1 MVGIKDV
8 AKHAGVAIGTVSRVI
23 NNNETVNPEIRER
36 VLRSIEELN
45 YVPDEVAR
53 SFKLRTTKMI
63 AFLVPS
69 IWNPFFS
76 ELAHYVEDELD
87 KQGYK
92 LLLCNSGGK
101 PEKEQYYI
109 EMLKQNKVAG
119 ILGITYNDHQ
129 NDINSNIPFVS
140 IDRIFSDDVP
150 CVTSDNYAGGSLAAR
165 TLLEAGCQRLG
176 FLGKSSLIKSEVDK
190 RKDGF
195 KDTALELGA
204 TPAIYDISDEEETD
218 PYQVATQFFNRYPEL
233 DGVFAKTDILAAT
246 YIKVLNENNLR
257 VPEDVKVIGYD
268 GIQDTDL
275 FHPILTTIRQP
286 VKEIGEKAVELVLKK
301 INCKPIEQH
310 IVKIPVILKKGETI

>member
-1 MVGIKDV
+1 MAGIKDV

-23 NNNETVNPEIRER
+23 NNHSTVSPEIRER
-36 VLRSIEELN
+36 VLKSIEELN

-53 SFKLRTTKMI
+53 SFKLRTTKMV
-63 AFLVPS
+63 AFLIPS

-101 PEKEQYYI
+101 PEKEKYYI

-119 ILGITYNDHQ
+119 ILGITYNEHQ
-129 NDINSNIPFVS
+129 NEINSKIPFVS
-140 IDRIFSDDVP
+140 IDRIFSEDIP
-150 CVTSDNYAGGSLAAR
+150 CITSDNYHGGELAAQK
-165 TLLEAGCQRLG
+165 LIESGCTTIA
-176 FLGKSSLIKSEVDK
+176 FIGKRSLVISEVEK

-195 KDTALELGA
+195 YNKAVKMGIE
-204 TPAIYDISDEEETD
+204 PIIYD
-218 PYQVATQFFNRYPEL
+218 FNDFENEYTVCKEFYSKNRTV
-233 DGVFAKTDILAAT
+233 DGVFAKTDLLAAT
-246 YIKVLNENNLR
+246 YIKVLNENGIR

-268 GIQDTDL
+268 GIQDNDL

-286 VKEIGEKAVELVLKK
+286 VEEIGRGAVTLLLKK
-301 INCKPIEQH
+301 INNI
-310 IVKIPVILKKGETI
+310 KINDYIIKTPVYLKEGETT

>member
-8 AKHAGVAIGTVSRVI
+8 SKHAGVAIGTVSRVI
-23 NNNETVNPEIRER
+23 NNHSTVNPEIRER
-36 VLRSIEELN
+36 VLKSIEELN

-53 SFKLRTTKMI
+53 SFKRRTTKMV
-63 AFLVPS
+63 AFLIPS

-101 PEKEQYYI
+101 PEKEKYYI

-119 ILGITYNDHQ
+119 ILGITYNEHQ
-129 NDINSNIPFVS
+129 NEINSKIPFVS
-140 IDRIFSDDVP
+140 IDRIFPEGIP
-150 CVTSDNYAGGSLAAR
+150 CITSDNYHGGELAAQK
-165 TLLEAGCQRLG
+165 LIESGCTNIA
-176 FLGKSSLIKSEVDK
+176 FMGKNSPVMSEVEK

-195 KDTALELGA
+195 YNKAIELGIE
-204 TPAIYDISDEEETD
+204 PIIYN
-218 PYQVATQFFNRYPEL
+218 FNDSENEYLLCKEFYLKNPKV
-233 DGVFAKTDILAAT
+233 DGVFVKTDMLAAT
-246 YIKVLNENNLR
+246 YIKVLNENGIR

-268 GIQDTDL
+268 GIQNNDL

-286 VKEIGEKAVELVLKK
+286 VEEIARGAVTLLLKK
-301 INCKPIEQH
+301 INDIE
-310 IVKIPVILKKGETI
+310 IDDYIIKTSVYLKEGETS

>member
-1 MVGIKDV
+1 MAGIKDV

-23 NNNETVNPEIRER
+23 NNHSTVSPEIRER
-36 VLRSIEELN
+36 VLKSIEELN

-53 SFKLRTTKMI
+53 SFKLRTTKMV
-63 AFLVPS
+63 AFLIPS

-101 PEKEQYYI
+101 PEKEKYYI

-119 ILGITYNDHQ
+119 ILGITYNEHQ
-129 NDINSNIPFVS
+129 NKINSKIPFVS
-140 IDRIFSDDVP
+140 IDRIFSENIP
-150 CVTSDNYAGGSLAAR
+150 CITSDNYHGGELAAQK
-165 TLLEAGCQRLG
+165 LIESGCTNIA
-176 FLGKSSLIKSEVDK
+176 FIGKRSPVTSEVEK

-195 KDTALELGA
+195 YNKAIEMGIE
-204 TPAIYDISDEEETD
+204 PIIYD
-218 PYQVATQFFNRYPEL
+218 FNDSENEYTLCKEFYSKNRTV
-233 DGVFAKTDILAAT
+233 DGVFAKTDLLAAT
-246 YIKVLNENNLR
+246 YIKVLNENGIR

-268 GIQDTDL
+268 GIQDNDL

-286 VKEIGEKAVELVLKK
+286 VEEIGRGAVTLLLKK
-301 INCKPIEQH
+301 INNI
-310 IVKIPVILKKGETI
+310 KINDYIIKTPVYLKEGETA